1 MWSTCYFWKIS
12 DFTAYTSFS
21 NSKRFYFKILYLV
34 WELLI
39 VCWFFWTSL
48 EFLVKCVALCTAMAN
63 ICPSSHAFGVHLKN
77 LNHAGNI
84 NLLTTVHNR
93 FDHKDD
99 YDLRLA
105 KSTNPHKV
113 LLYAIDLKSLQKSN
127 IIFYIFDTFRKL
139 LERPSSTINS
149 SICFHSIHNIKMKQ
163 FQIAHAPTYVCYN

>member
-1 MWSTCYFWKIS
+1 MPQIS
-12 DFTAYTSFS
+12 WTSPICKVVPDLQMKNHYS
-21 NSKRFYFKILYLV
+21 V
-34 WELLI
+34 WELWI
-39 VCWFFWTSL
+39 VCWVFWTFSEL
-48 EFLVKCVALCTAMAN
+48 LVKCVALCTAMAN

-139 LERPSSTINS
+139 LESLDSTINS
-149 SICFHSIHNIKMKQ
+149 SISFHSIHDIKMKQ
-163 FQIAHAPTYVCYN
+163 FQICQLQIIVWKDNNRIVR